1 MNSLLRSFDQ
11 FFSEN
16 HARSLGFLEK
26 VSDDILFRR
35 PRELPRTFT
44 MFSVGE
50 YLIRSAAEVEQV
62 IGGITTRLWDDPFE
76 WTLPEELNSAAKI
89 CEYLIDVETERKKGF
104 DYLTADGDLSRSIPA
119 PEQMRTIFDLLT
131 GTLIRSSH
139 YQGRSFA
146 IFQMFSDEKLPA
158 F

>member
-16 HARSLGFLEK
+16 HTRSLRFLEK
-26 VSDDILFRR
+26 ISDDILFKR

-76 WTLPEELNSAAKI
+76 WTLPEELNSTAKI
-89 CEYLIDVETERKKGF
+89 SEYMIEVETERKKGF
-104 DYLTADGDLSRSIPA
+104 DYLTGDGDLGRSIPA
-119 PEQMRTIFDLLT
+119 PEQMRTIFELL
-131 GTLIRSSH
+131 GATLIRSSH
-139 YQGRSFA
+139 YQGRAFSV
-146 IFQMFSDEKLPA
+146 FQMFSDEKLPA
-158 F
+158 V